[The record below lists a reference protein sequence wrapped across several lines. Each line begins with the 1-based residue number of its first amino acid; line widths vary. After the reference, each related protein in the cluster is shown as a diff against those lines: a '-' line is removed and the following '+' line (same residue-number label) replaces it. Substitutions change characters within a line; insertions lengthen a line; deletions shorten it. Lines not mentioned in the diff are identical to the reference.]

1 MRRRRLWGGRILRRA
16 GVDMCGE
23 RRRDRDGG
31 GRRER
36 RGMDFRSRE
45 ETVAELIRPVQGN
58 GSRKGY
64 EEVLEGYWRVAS
76 HEFVAKARPRIG
88 ESLCVFKRVKKRILV
103 HTMGDDRSI
112 TREQ

>member
-36 RGMDFRSRE
+36 RGTDFRSRE
-45 ETVAELIRPVQGN
+45 ETVAGLIRPVQGN
-58 GSRKGY
+58 GSREGY

-76 HEFVAKARPRIG
+76 DEFVAKAGPGINQ
-88 ESLCVFKRVKKRILV
+88 S
-103 HTMGDDRSI
+103 
-112 TREQ
+112 